1 MGKYLAPRRTP
12 CRMICWCLGY
22 FAATAGERERAEKRA
37 AFDLEPPIA
46 GHRKFPKRC
55 GGHGGACHRPRF
67 ARAPWRLCPP
77 YACWF
82 GTLWASESFQSGKFR
97 RRNEVVMSKT
107 DDFGRQAEEA
117 AARIEWCEKK
127 LSFERKRDAALKE
140 LAASEDWLDGR
151 VSPIQKAEGSGN
163 GT

>member
-1 MGKYLAPRRTP
+1 
-12 CRMICWCLGY
+12 
-22 FAATAGERERAEKRA
+22 
-37 AFDLEPPIA
+37 
-46 GHRKFPKRC
+46 
-55 GGHGGACHRPRF
+55 
-67 ARAPWRLCPP
+67 
-77 YACWF
+77 
-82 GTLWASESFQSGKFR
+82 
-97 RRNEVVMSKT
+97 MSKT

-127 LSFERKRDAALKE
+127 LSFERKRYAALKE